1 MFNKI
6 YNFIFILFQIRD
18 PRTLYYRKAT
28 VNGEKGCIQSVI
40 SEKMAKK
47 FNAERGSC
55 TEIGCITY
63 KGITKIPFCC
73 QVEGYS
79 CSEYI

>member
-47 FNAERGSC
+47 FNAERGRS
-55 TEIGCITY
+55 
-63 KGITKIPFCC
+63 FF
-73 QVEGYS
+73 YS
-79 CSEYI
+79 CFNIY